1 MADYHRA
8 FYQTLSGLGE
18 RARQL
23 RLVRKLRQDE
33 LATRAGVSATTIH
46 RFEKTGN
53 ASIEN
58 VLRIATALNAEAAF
72 DKLFEA
78 PPYAS
83 LDEAIARP
91 ELTARRRA
99 PRRR

>member
-1 MADYHRA
+1 MRA
-8 FYQTLSGLGE
+8 W
-18 RARQL
+18 RQA
-23 RLVRKLRQDE
+23 E
-33 LATRAGVSATTIH
+33 LADRAGVGVATIH
-46 RFEKTGN
+46 RFEKTGA

-72 DKLFEA
+72 DKLFEV

-83 LDEAIARP
+83 LDEALARP
-91 ELTARRRA
+91 AVAARRRA

>member
-1 MADYHRA
+1 VAAYQRSFHETLQALGQRA
-8 FYQTLSGLGE
+8 KH
-18 RARQL
+18 L

-33 LATRAGVSATTIH
+33 LAARADVGVATIR
-46 RFEKTGN
+46 RFEKSGT

-78 PPYAS
+78 PLYAS
-83 LDEAIARP
+83 LDEALARP
-91 ELTARRRA
+91 EVIARRRA
-99 PRRR
+99 PRRK